1 VLDVADG
8 QHCTHSSLICEVM
21 KEATMRTLD
30 ARAWQVHFTE
40 LRTPVLSAFP
50 RLYRQDV
57 EATGDDFDALVH
69 LIQRH
74 SGMSASEVH
83 TRLNQIEVLEVDGE
97 IETRKPSGDTNGGG
111 ASIDQ
116 LLRLGF
122 GFEDSERTRVVDMMR
137 KLDRQLKRF
146 RADAVDM
153 ELTVK
158 DRETMTQKVTM
169 EAKLPHLP
177 RIVATSNEPMLRDAL
192 MDVREQVLRQI
203 KEQHARRRG

>member
-1 VLDVADG
+1 
-8 QHCTHSSLICEVM
+8 
-21 KEATMRTLD
+21 MRTLD

-50 RLYRQDV
+50 RLHRQDV

-74 SGMSASEVH
+74 SGLSATQVH
-83 TRLNQIEVLEVDGE
+83 DRLRQIEVLEADGD
-97 IETRKPSGDTNGGG
+97 IETHEPAGDTNGGD
-111 ASIDQ
+111 ASIGRQ
-116 LLRLGF
+116 LRLGF
-122 GFEDSERTRVVDMMR
+122 GFEDSERPRIVDMLR

-146 RADAVDM
+146 QADAVDI
-153 ELTVK
+153 ELNVK

-169 EAKLPHLP
+169 EVKLPHFP
-177 RIVATSNEPMLRDAL
+177 RMVATSNEPMLRDAL
-192 MDVREQVLRQI
+192 MDVREDVHRQI